1 MQMAMHSL
9 RVRRMSWMQICGHA
23 HAIRSKSGERAR
35 LACWFR
41 RHAETIF
48 REARNFRVVLNG
60 SGSPRLRDAI
70 ANTRDARAPRPP
82 LQRIEIFSLPGT
94 TLQNGPGTLSRVEK
108 MDDLFAP
115 VEQLKSVMTPN
126 ADGDALAA
134 RAKNELD
141 ANLWTCACDTI

>member
-1 MQMAMHSL
+1 MGMRSL

-23 HAIRSKSGERAR
+23 HARQSDSEERAR

-82 LQRIEIFSLPGT
+82 LQHFIIQSLART
-94 TLQNGPGTLSRVEK
+94 TAQNRT
-108 MDDLFAP
+108 A
-115 VEQLKSVMTPN
+115 T
-126 ADGDALAA
+126 
-134 RAKNELD
+134 
-141 ANLWTCACDTI
+141 